1 MANEPLNTE
10 IKGNPEECRAV
21 ARWLD
26 EMSRGVHQA
35 GDALFRARSESESLW
50 QGQAGDAF
58 RDSIGPKAKDSDEI
72 SNRCSKLSTALMN
85 FAGTLE
91 VAQRRMAEAREVAAQ
106 AGIDVTPTQIDPPD
120 VAPVVPNRDESTPQ
134 ARGQYFAAHN
144 AQRAQLDGF
153 REASDLVDEARERE
167 SDAHRELGDVLR
179 RKSTFEAYGP
189 TGLSTV
195 LSTGS
200 AMHGE
205 LQSLEEKAGTYLS
218 QIKDEQSGMT
228 REMTFTERQKAA
240 TRITAL
246 RQGLYDTEQSI
257 RRLRVASEGLLG
269 PWAHRSP
276 ADAIETTSEKVT
288 AAGRLGKAF
297 PYAGTVL
304 TAYTAGRNI
313 YEGKPAAKEVEKAG
327 AGILASV
334 GTGAAAG
341 ACIGGP
347 VGAVVGAVGGAAVS
361 YGVGKFIDWKGGPVE
376 QVNRSIGIE

>member
-1 MANEPLNTE
+1 MANEPLDTE

-72 SNRCSKLSTALMN
+72 RNRCSKLSTALMN

-91 VAQRRMAEAREVAAQ
+91 VAQRRMVEAREVAAQ
-106 AGIDVTPTQIDPPD
+106 AGIDVTPTQINPPD
-120 VAPVVPNRDESTPQ
+120 VAPVVPNRDEPTPQ

-179 RKSTFEAYGP
+179 EKTFLEKYGLFIGNAAVTLGAAEHTELKILDGKAVAYRNAIRAAAGNM
-189 TGLSTV
+189 T
-195 LSTGS
+195 S
-200 AMHGE
+200 AMSFTDKGVGWE
-205 LQSLEEKAGTYLS
+205 LAG
-218 QIKDEQSGMT
+218 
-228 REMTFTERQKAA
+228 
-240 TRITAL
+240 L
-246 RQGLYDTEQSI
+246 RKGLYDTEKKMG
-257 RRLRVASEGLLG
+257 RVRIASYAFGG
-269 PWAHRSP
+269 PP
-276 ADAIETTSEKVT
+276 AYANPGNYFDPNIEKTT
-288 AAGRLGKAF
+288 AAGKAGKLF
-297 PYAGTVL
+297 PYLGTAL
-304 TAYTAGRNI
+304 TGATAIQHIR
-313 YEGKPAAKEVEKAG
+313 EGKPVAKEIEKAG
-327 AGILASV
+327 GGILASA

-347 VGAVVGAVGGAAVS
+347 VGAAVGAVGGAAVS
-361 YGVGKFIDWKGGPVE
+361 YGIGEFVDWKGGPVE
-376 QVNRSIGIE
+376 QFNRSAGIE